1 MGETQVYGL
10 GISDDELLTAVLE
23 KELNN
28 RIGRQQRCRVIN
40 LGVRGFTLNQQYAL
54 LESIGVGLQADH
66 VIIMM
71 YIYSLGR
78 TNLSRYYERVKHRDW
93 YMADIGD
100 KPSGRALL
108 KWHMVQLARKSAFVA
123 WLHSVY
129 KGWQTRSTLRGKL
142 LRGVKDEKVT
152 ERFAYVRDQLRQFRE
167 LGHLHDFGLS
177 LGAIPVPAQLTHD
190 FPHELYLSEL
200 RKMASSLKIPFFDFL
215 SPLRRLYKES
225 GLLPVAPFDEHYD
238 ATAHRIMAVHLAD
251 RFNGCGA

>member
-1 MGETQVYGL
+1 
-10 GISDDELLTAVLE
+10 
-23 KELNN
+23 
-28 RIGRQQRCRVIN
+28 VIN

-71 YIYSLGR
+71 YIYNLGR
-78 TNLSRYYERVKHRDW
+78 TNLSQYYERVKHHDW

-100 KPSGRALL
+100 KPSGSALL

-142 LRGVKDEKVT
+142 LRGVKDEEVA
-152 ERFAYVRDQLRQFRE
+152 ERLAYVKGQLSQFTE
-167 LGHLHDFGLS
+167 LGSRYGFSLS
-177 LGAIPVPAQLTHD
+177 VGAIPLPSQLAHD
-190 FPHELYLSEL
+190 FPRELYLSEL
-200 RKMASSLKIPFFDFL
+200 RKMSASLKIPFFDFL